1 MNHLLIALVTSLLL
15 TGGYP
20 DTAVKVTAAEL
31 FIDVTATLESTKNHV
46 DHLGIKTNAYGV
58 VNDPVN
64 KPKLT
69 AHNRK
74 IAKSVGVDLDTATP
88 EESKKVAVAIIQRI
102 SNTLSKTVPNW
113 DKLTPESRVYM
124 IDAKYNTGQTLKQ
137 LPKLLEQYQSNPTP
151 ELLKKVG
158 AAARR
163 KAGGKNTKGMDNR
176 VARIMVHQ
184 GLIKTIDEARKYGLP
199 LASSK

>member
-1 MNHLLIALVTSLLL
+1 MSLLVSLLL
-15 TGGYP
+15 ITGGYP
-20 DTAVKVTAAEL
+20 KATVTAAEL
-31 FIDVTATLESTKNHV
+31 FTDVAGTVEGTKNHV

-58 VNDPVN
+58 VNDPIN

-69 AHNRK
+69 AYNRK
-74 IAKSVGVDLDTATP
+74 VAKKLGIDLDTATP
-88 EESKKVAVAIIQRI
+88 AESKKVATAITQKI
-102 SNTLSKTVPNW
+102 SNTLAKQVPNW
-113 DKLTPESRVYM
+113 GKLTPESRVYV
-124 IDAKYNTGQTLKQ
+124 IDAKYNTGQTYKQ
-137 LPKLLEQYQSNPTP
+137 LPKLLEQYQATPTP

-158 AAARR
+158 NAARR

-184 GLIKTIDEARKYGLP
+184 GLIKNIDEARKYGLP